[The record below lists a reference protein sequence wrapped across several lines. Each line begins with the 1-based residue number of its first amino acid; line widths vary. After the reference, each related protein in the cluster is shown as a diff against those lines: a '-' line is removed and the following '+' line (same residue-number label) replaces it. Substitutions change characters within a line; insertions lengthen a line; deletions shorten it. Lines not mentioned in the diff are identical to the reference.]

1 MNYFDEV
8 RCMIGEVADHLWTN
22 QISLP
27 EDIIEQLKGLMELS
41 VVYMA
46 GPSQNEIPTG
56 DNNE

>member
-8 RCMIGEVADHLWTN
+8 RCMIGELADHLWTN

-41 VVYMA
+41 VVYN
-46 GPSQNEIPTG
+46 PQPPQNEMPNG